1 MAGRFQLDRMSQKWN
16 LESWRLFRS
25 HSRKPCR
32 VRPIPGQSWTK
43 FLVDRV
49 EYPAKTTPDTTNE
62 CRSYDPSNCRVSSYS
77 LHYSQLSK
85 KTTPNLDNTL
95 TDHPILR
102 GAAALCLFHKFVPV
116 VVFCWILPSTTF
128 CLLRCPRREREIPIQ
143 LHINHGCKSYST
155 TPGASD
161 AATATCFSS
170 CCLVTL
176 LLGRLG

>member
-62 CRSYDPSNCRVSSYS
+62 CRSYDPSNCRVSFYS
-77 LHYSQLSK
+77 LHYSQLPK
-85 KTTPNLDNTL
+85 KTTPNLDLTYSSTL
-95 TDHPILR
+95 QFSVAR
-102 GAAALCLFHKFVPV
+102 GPFACFINLCLWWFSVGYFH
-116 VVFCWILPSTTF
+116 LPHS
-128 CLLRCPRREREIPIQ
+128 
-143 LHINHGCKSYST
+143 
-155 TPGASD
+155 ASV
-161 AATATCFSS
+161 SS
-170 CCLVTL
+170 S
-176 LLGRLG
+176 